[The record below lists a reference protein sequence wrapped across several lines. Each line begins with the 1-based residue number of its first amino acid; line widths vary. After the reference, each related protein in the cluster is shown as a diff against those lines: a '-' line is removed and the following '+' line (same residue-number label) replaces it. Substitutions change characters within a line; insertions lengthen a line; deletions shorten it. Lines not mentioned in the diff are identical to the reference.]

1 MDAAVY
7 FILSSATERENRQ
20 RQYTIARDSAEL
32 MKLGFRFEVFSFLEN
47 FLTEPELTVNIIIC
61 EVSLLNY

>member
-32 MKLGFRFEVFSFLEN
+32 MKWALDLKLSIFTRIL
-47 FLTEPELTVNIIIC
+47 LT
-61 EVSLLNY
+61 